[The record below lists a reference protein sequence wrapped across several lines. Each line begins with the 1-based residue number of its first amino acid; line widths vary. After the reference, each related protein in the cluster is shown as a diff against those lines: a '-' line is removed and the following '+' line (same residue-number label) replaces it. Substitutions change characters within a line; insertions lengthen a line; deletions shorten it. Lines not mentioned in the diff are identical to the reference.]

1 MTENQLNAL
10 RAERSKLLDAYRNAE
25 SYNKVSILTR
35 IDDIDEKLMSLEV
48 DSPRTL
54 IRPRRFFRK

>member
-1 MTENQLNAL
+1 MATNQLNAL
-10 RAERSKLLDAYRNAE
+10 RAERNKLLDAYRNAE

-35 IDDIDEKLMSLEV
+35 IDDIDEQITALEG
-48 DSPRTL
+48 DTPKTL